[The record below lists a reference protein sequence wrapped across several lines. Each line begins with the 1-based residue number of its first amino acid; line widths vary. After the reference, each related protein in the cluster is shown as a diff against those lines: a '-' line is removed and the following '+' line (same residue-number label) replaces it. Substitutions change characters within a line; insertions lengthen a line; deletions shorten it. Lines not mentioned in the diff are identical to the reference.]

1 MDTISKRIVILI
13 ETKGITR
20 TQFAEALNVAPAY
33 VSKIINKNYMPSD
46 RVIEDI
52 CRKYAVSEQWLRTGA
67 GDMFVPLTREQRI
80 TRWVAEVMREEPPT
94 IQQQL
99 LALLTELP
107 PEWWRILEDKAVEI
121 YKREQGENPLVA
133 APNDTDLL
141 PNAAHQRTDRD
152 YSEAAQQVDNDIMN
166 DDDF

>member
-13 ETKGITR
+13 EKKGITR

-33 VSKIINKNYMPSD
+33 ISKIINKNYMPSD
-46 RVIEDI
+46 RVIKDI

-133 APNDTDLL
+133 APDDTDLL
-141 PNAAHQRTDRD
+141 PNAAHQRTDRS